1 MRVVHKEH
9 RDTRLNEDISKIVNI
24 VIEHI
29 PIKTFTLVL
38 YGGYG
43 RNEGGFFFDIDTILP
58 YNDYDVLIITE
69 RTLDELTINKITR
82 KVLNDINI
90 KWFDLSVKNLRELQN
105 LRNSIWSYDLKN
117 GSKVIYGNKE
127 ILKLVDN
134 FNPSEIP
141 LIEILTLFRTRMYTI
156 IGSMDNLLFENGIS
170 GEKSRFFRYQMA
182 KAILAIVDV
191 ELLMNKQYTHSYKDR
206 CNRYF
211 VLNGNTEFQKLVDW
225 ALFEKMNPSA
235 PPMLFE
241 ECHDLLRKVTIKF
254 KETFYTAFEY
264 IYRRKLSN
272 ADELMFA
279 LIWSKSNIFNL
290 VYEFIRTLRISH
302 SKQVLYLTRIQSEYL
317 DQLSAY
323 YKCDYDDEKV
333 LEGSERCKLK
343 IVDKIRRNILK
354 EIR

>member
-134 FNPSEIP
+134 FNPSNVEP
-141 LIEILTLFRTRMYTI
+141 LMCRHL
-156 IGSMDNLLFENGIS
+156 IS
-170 GEKSRFFRYQMA
+170 
-182 KAILAIVDV
+182 
-191 ELLMNKQYTHSYKDR
+191 
-206 CNRYF
+206 
-211 VLNGNTEFQKLVDW
+211 VDW
-225 ALFEKMNPSA
+225 QGYVYDCDFNQMLEMPLALTGRKQLWEINANQLKNA
-235 PPMLFE
+235 PISVAKHCFG
-241 ECHDLLRKVTIKF
+241 C
-254 KETFYTAFEY
+254 TAGAG
-264 IYRRKLSN
+264 SSCSG
-272 ADELMFA
+272 A
-279 LIWSKSNIFNL
+279 
-290 VYEFIRTLRISH
+290 
-302 SKQVLYLTRIQSEYL
+302 LTRHP
-317 DQLSAY
+317 
-323 YKCDYDDEKV
+323 
-333 LEGSERCKLK
+333 
-343 IVDKIRRNILK
+343 
-354 EIR
+354 